1 MKLISK
7 LGKLFVILV
16 ITVSILLFSASLLM
30 QEEVGGIIL
39 RSLNKNIST
48 KLETGSFRLSFL
60 RRFPHASL
68 ELKNVLVRSSPDF
81 NAGEFGAINT
91 DTLIFAKS
99 VSMEFRIT
107 DIIKGN
113 YTIESISARSG
124 TAHFFTDSKWKVN
137 YDVSSDQ
144 EKKSGAVFTLE
155 LEKIHLS
162 DFEAVYNNLANKLII
177 EGLIKNGKL
186 KSRISG
192 DNIDF
197 ITQSDLGITFFQLY
211 NTTITHP
218 VAAGLDLE
226 LISSKEGVSFKK
238 GQLTID
244 NFDFTLAGSISH
256 DDVLDLRIA
265 GHNIDLAKI
274 THYLPEK
281 YNSIASS
288 YNPSGT
294 LVAECDINGP
304 LTRTLNPHIEI
315 RYTLD
320 KGRITMGKSN
330 LSVNNISFKGS
341 ITNGKGNK
349 SATASSKVDD
359 LKFRFGNSEYNGTIK
374 IQDFN
379 KPTTEISLKGTVFP
393 RELKEFFAI
402 ERISTASGSADIDLK
417 LVTAWWPK
425 DSITFNEIIDL
436 EPVGDIIFHSF
447 SLGLDKDKWKFSNVK
462 GNVSVSDSY
471 NPSNLAF
478 EYEGQKINLTG
489 EFTNLPQWLA
499 GRPVALVAKAD
510 VSFDRL
516 IPEVFI
522 KESAA
527 EKKTRTIKTGKE
539 FPNDIYL
546 DLNFSI
552 DKLDYK
558 TFSSSRIKGT
568 LNYKPRLLTFKSF
581 AMNSLNGTISGD
593 GFIVQNNNRSII
605 SRGNFEISGIDVNQA
620 FTTFRNFGQD
630 FIVAENLSG
639 SLSGSISMLLPM
651 DASFKPDIKAVTA
664 EGKYNLTNGS
674 LINFG
679 PVKELSSFIELSE
692 LENIHFQNLEND
704 FYIRNNIFYVPQM
717 DVRSSAADI
726 SINGQHSFEN
736 NYQYHVKVLLSQ
748 VLSKKRRKKSSV
760 SEFGVV
766 KDDGLG
772 RTALLLKV
780 ENKGEDVRVG
790 YDLKAVSQSVKN
802 NIKTEKQS
810 IKTILNEEYGWYKD
824 ETSTPQPQQ
833 KKKSRFSINWSETDS
848 VPSEKVSDENDNSI
862 KNLFKKK

>member
-1 MKLISK
+1 
-7 LGKLFVILV
+7 
-16 ITVSILLFSASLLM
+16 M
-30 QEEVGGIIL
+30 QDEVGGIIL

-99 VSMEFRIT
+99 VSMEFRLT

-144 EKKSGAVFTLE
+144 EKKSDSVFTLE
-155 LEKIHLS
+155 LEKIHLT

-177 EGLIKNGKL
+177 EGIIKNGKL
-186 KSRISG
+186 RSRISG

-197 ITQSDLGITFFQLY
+197 ITQSDLDISFFKLY
-211 NTTITHP
+211 NTSITHP
-218 VAAGLDLE
+218 LAAGLDLE
-226 LISSKEGVSFKK
+226 LMSSKEGVSFKK

-244 NFDFTLAGSISH
+244 NFDFTLAGFISH

-265 GHNIDLAKI
+265 GHNIDLGKI
-274 THYLPEK
+274 AHYLPEK
-281 YNSIASS
+281 YSSIASS

-294 LVAECDINGP
+294 LLADCNINGP

-320 KGRITMGKSN
+320 KGRISVGKSN

-349 SATASSKVDD
+349 SATASSRMDD
-359 LKFRFGNSEYNGTIK
+359 LKFRLGNSEYNGSVMIR
-374 IQDFN
+374 DFT
-379 KPTTEISLKGTVFP
+379 KPRTEIILKGQVFP
-393 RELKEFFAI
+393 AELKEFFSI
-402 ERISTASGSADIDLK
+402 ERISAASGSADIDLR
-417 LVTAWWPK
+417 LATDYWPK
-425 DSITFNEIIDL
+425 DSITLNDIIDL
-436 EPVGDIIFHSF
+436 EPEGDIIFHSF
-447 SLGLDKDKWKFSNVK
+447 SLGLDKDKWKFN
-462 GNVSVSDSY
+462 NVSGSVSIAESY
-471 NPSNLAF
+471 KPDNLAF
-478 EYEGQKINLTG
+478 EYEGQKIKLSG
-489 EFTNLPQWLA
+489 EFMNLPEWLA
-499 GRPVALVAKAD
+499 GRPVSLVAKAD
-510 VSFDRL
+510 VSFDRF

-522 KESAA
+522 KETTSGKRPA
-527 EKKTRTIKTGKE
+527 TIKTGTE
-539 FPNDIYL
+539 FPHDIYL

-552 DKLDYK
+552 DKFNYK
-558 TFSSSRIKGT
+558 TFSSSGIKGI

-581 AMNSLNGTISGD
+581 AMSALKGTISGD

-620 FTTFRNFGQD
+620 FITFRNFGQD

-692 LENIHFQNLEND
+692 LENIHFQNLAND

-726 SINGQHSFEN
+726 SVNGQHSFGN

-760 SEFGVV
+760 TEFGVV
-766 KDDGLG
+766 QDDGLG
-772 RTALLLKV
+772 RTSLLLKV
-780 ENKGEDVRVG
+780 ENKGEDVKVG

-824 ETSTPQPQQ
+824 AASKPPQQ
-833 KKKSRFSINWSETDS
+833 PKKKSRFSITWAETDS
-848 VPSEKVSDENDNSI
+848 VP
-862 KNLFKKK
+862 